1 MKISR
6 IIAVAFA
13 FILLAVSLSFNAF
26 ALNVDGALL
35 EAEWKS
41 ADETVLVS
49 STDNANCDISYGI
62 VYVFCDESA
71 SRIYIGFKAKL
82 TEKIDENSAFGAA
95 FSADSDEFIYV
106 TTKGVS
112 GYDTDKY
119 DVEAEACS
127 YSDSVYSAEVAL
139 GIKYGMSS
147 VDSLRVRFVDAS
159 GSPSNIY
166 TVNIPDANL
175 LDDNNVTKP
184 VYNNSDIAD
193 APAEKTTKVRTT
205 KPKTTKHKPTK
216 PKKTQTDITRTQA
229 ADTGNIQGAIKPT
242 ANPYNEETTVLT
254 VSEVKLYKNI
264 NYTVVCVLIVTALG
278 ICVAVNLSRDKE
290 MSKKEKELK
299 RDKDKDDKSF

>member
-26 ALNVDGALL
+26 ALNIDGALL

-127 YSDSVYSAEVAL
+127 YSDSVYSVEVAL

-166 TVNIPDANL
+166 TVNIPDVNL

-205 KPKTTKHKPTK
+205 KPKTTKPKTTK

-229 ADTGNIQGAIKPT
+229 ADTGNIQGAIKTT
-242 ANPYNEETTVLT
+242 ANP
-254 VSEVKLYKNI
+254 
-264 NYTVVCVLIVTALG
+264 
-278 ICVAVNLSRDKE
+278 
-290 MSKKEKELK
+290 
-299 RDKDKDDKSF
+299 